1 MSKVLEIRWHGRG
14 GQGAQTAALM
24 LAEVAAQMDKYVQG
38 FPEFGPER
46 MGAPMLAF
54 NRISDDPIHIHSNV
68 INPHIVIVLD
78 ATLLGERVIAGV
90 PEDGVYIINT
100 TKTPQKVREELNL
113 ESGKIFTVDANK
125 ISLETIGRVIP
136 NTPLMGAFVK
146 ATGLMPYEGFIEN
159 MESELEKRFEGRTK
173 IIEGNIKAIERA
185 YQEVVGE

>member
-1 MSKVLEIRWHGRG
+1 M
-14 GQGAQTAALM
+14 
-24 LAEVAAQMDKYVQG
+24 
-38 FPEFGPER
+38 
-46 MGAPMLAF
+46 
-54 NRISDDPIHIHSNV
+54 
-68 INPHIVIVLD
+68 
-78 ATLLGERVIAGV
+78 